1 MIYTVNSNI
10 QSVLDGGQINLGTV
24 VRRFGCNCELSG
36 NGIVIE
42 GVGYYKIDV
51 AATVIPSAIGTATIT
66 AYKDGVEIPGATAS
80 AEVTAA
86 DTAVAIPLDGV
97 VRLMCCDSASTITFV
112 LSGVDADVVNFP
124 VTIQKV

>member
-1 MIYTVNSNI
+1 MSKSMIYTVNSSVQN
-10 QSVLDGGQINLGTV
+10 VLDGGQISLGTV

-51 AATVIPSAIGTATIT
+51 AATVIPSEIGTATLS
-66 AYKDGVEIPGATAS
+66 AYKDGVEIPGASTS

-86 DTAVAIPLDGV
+86 DTAVAL
-97 VRLMCCDSASTITFV
+97 L
-112 LSGVDADVVNFP
+112 
-124 VTIQKV
+124 